1 MTETKQNNPEAAL
14 QGRPVI
20 GADEV
25 RGAYKTLLKYKAGKA
40 NLEKRM
46 IDDQQWYKLRQWE
59 CLRQGSGKNQI
70 EPTSAWLFNAIANKH
85 ADAMDAFPAA
95 SILPR
100 EEGDRAEAEMLTAV
114 VPVVLD
120 GCDFESVY
128 SGVMDDKLITGTG
141 VYGVFWDAGK
151 LNGLGDIDIVQ
162 IDAINLF
169 WESGITDIQQSRNLF
184 YVSLRDNELLEEEYP
199 ALRGRLGGPV
209 LDAARYVYDD
219 SVDTAN
225 KSVVVDWYYKKRQG
239 RRTVLHYC
247 KFVAGQDEP
256 LFATENERTP
266 TLDEYGNIMR
276 PPLCESGWYEHGL
289 YPFVFDPLFRTKGT
303 PCGFGYIDVGKNTQE
318 FIDRGDQAIMQNM
331 LFNCKPRHFI
341 RNDGSVNEAEYADV
355 TKDFV
360 HVDGSLGQDSIMPV
374 RSTSLDGIYVTVI
387 NNKIDELKETTGNR
401 DVSSGGTTGGAT
413 AAAAIA
419 AMQEAGSKLSRDSSK
434 AAYRAYKKLVL
445 MVIELIRQ
453 FYDVPRYFRIMGE
466 KGGMKFVSC
475 SNERLR
481 AQSLGEL
488 GGLDMGMRL
497 PVFDVVVTAV
507 KASPY
512 SRLSQNELALQFYSA
527 GFFDPDR
534 ADEAL
539 ACLDMMDFDRKDFV
553 MAKISENAT
562 LAQELESARRVAMEL
577 AERTGDAALTASLSM
592 SFAADSG
599 AARGECTGR
608 TIAPKIT
615 TAARERTAEAVMPT

>member
-1 MTETKQNNPEAAL
+1 MTETKQEKSAATGN
-14 QGRPVI
+14 GRQAI

-25 RGAYKTLLKYKAGKA
+25 RGAYNTLLKYKAGKA
-40 NLEKRM
+40 NLERRM

-59 CLRQGSGKNQI
+59 CLRRGAEKSQI

-85 ADAMDAFPAA
+85 ADAMDAFPSA

-141 VYGVFWDAGK
+141 VYGVFWDGEK
-151 LNGLGDIDIVQ
+151 LNGMGDIDIVQ

-199 ALRGRLGGPV
+199 TLRGRLGGPV
-209 LDAARYVYDD
+209 LEAARYVYDD

-239 RRTVLHYC
+239 RKTVLHYC
-247 KFVAGQDEP
+247 KFVAGQDEV
-256 LFATENERTP
+256 LFATENEREP
-266 TLDEYGNIMR
+266 ALDEYGNVLR
-276 PPLCESGWYEHGL
+276 APLCESGWYEHGL
-289 YPFVFDPLFRTKGT
+289 YPFVFDPLFRAKGT

-497 PVFDVVVTAV
+497 PVFDVIVTAI

-512 SRLSQNELALQFYSA
+512 SRLSQNELALQFYSG
-527 GFFDPDR
+527 GFFNPTR

-553 MAKISENAT
+553 MAKIAENAG
-562 LAQELESARRVAMEL
+562 LAKRLESAQRIALEL
-577 AERTGDAALTASLSM
+577 AERTGDASLVASLNM
-592 SFAADSG
+592 SFGMDAE
-599 AARGECTGR
+599 AARVKRTGR
-608 TIAPKIT
+608 AITPKIT
-615 TAARERTAEAVMPT
+615 EAARERTAEAVMPT

>member
-1 MTETKQNNPEAAL
+1 MTETKQNNPEAPL

-59 CLRQGSGKNQI
+59 CLRQGSRKNQI

-184 YVSLRDNELLEEEYP
+184 YVSLSDNELLEEEYP

-289 YPFVFDPLFRTKGT
+289 YPFVLDPLFRTKGT

-562 LAQELESARRVAMEL
+562 LAQKLESARRVAMEL

-599 AARGECTGR
+599 AARGERTGR

-615 TAARERTAEAVMPT
+615 TAARERTADAVMPT